1 MEFRS
6 AVLEEKPKIYHP
18 IRHRRGHLAFRSARK
33 NTNFVEDVDILLP
46 IKFRWISFSS
56 IREVKNVSAN
66 QRSGGHHIFLIGT
79 KTQTWERT
87 LRSCFLSSVVEF
99 RSAVSEEKSKM
110 SQSIRDQSGHLVFPI
125 GPKNTNFVEDV
136 EILHPVSFVKF
147 CSEEMSKMLKP
158 IRGRGSHLVFLIG
171 PKNTNLIA
179 DVEILLPVKFHW
191 IHIQRFLRKSWKCK
205 KLTTDDGQRVIPI
218 VHVSLWLR
226 CTKTKRR
233 KIASFR
239 LRY

>member
-1 MEFRS
+1 MSQR
-6 AVLEEKPKIYHP
+6 
-18 IRHRRGHLAFRSARK
+18 IRGR
-33 NTNFVEDVDILLP
+33 
-46 IKFRWISFSS
+46 
-56 IREVKNVSAN
+56 
-66 QRSGGHHIFLIGT
+66 GGHHIFLIGT

-87 LRSCFLSSVVEF
+87 LKSCFLSSVVEF
-99 RSAVSEEKSKM
+99 RSVVSEEKSKM
-110 SQSIRDQSGHLVFPI
+110 SHSIRDQSGHLGFPI

-136 EILHPVSFVKF
+136 AILHPVKFRWILFRGEVENVKANQR
-147 CSEEMSKMLKP
+147 P
-158 IRGRGSHLVFLIG
+158 GGHLVFLIG

-191 IHIQRFLRKSWKCK
+191 ILVQWFLRKSWKCK

-239 LRY
+239 LRYEIKLNFVF

>member
-1 MEFRS
+1 MSQR
-6 AVLEEKPKIYHP
+6 
-18 IRHRRGHLAFRSARK
+18 IRGR
-33 NTNFVEDVDILLP
+33 
-46 IKFRWISFSS
+46 
-56 IREVKNVSAN
+56 
-66 QRSGGHHIFLIGT
+66 GGHNIFLIGT

-87 LRSCFLSSVVEF
+87 LKSCFLSSVVEF

-125 GPKNTNFVEDV
+125 GPKNINFVEDV
-136 EILHPVSFVKF
+136 EILHPVKFRWILFRGEVENVKANQR
-147 CSEEMSKMLKP
+147 P
-158 IRGRGSHLVFLIG
+158 GGHLVFLIG

-191 IHIQRFLRKSWKCK
+191 IPVQRFLKKSWKCK

-226 CTKTKRR
+226 CT
-233 KIASFR
+233 
-239 LRY
+239 

>member
-1 MEFRS
+1 MSQR
-6 AVLEEKPKIYHP
+6 
-18 IRHRRGHLAFRSARK
+18 IRGR
-33 NTNFVEDVDILLP
+33 
-46 IKFRWISFSS
+46 
-56 IREVKNVSAN
+56 
-66 QRSGGHHIFLIGT
+66 GGHNIFLIGT

-87 LRSCFLSSVVEF
+87 LKSCFLSSVMEF

-125 GPKNTNFVEDV
+125 GPKNINFVEDV
-136 EILHPVSFVKF
+136 EILHPVKFRWILFRGEVENVKANQR
-147 CSEEMSKMLKP
+147 P
-158 IRGRGSHLVFLIG
+158 GGHLVFLIG

-191 IHIQRFLRKSWKCK
+191 IPVRGFWRK
-205 KLTTDDGQRVIPI
+205 DGQRVIPI

-239 LRY
+239 LRYEIKLNFVF